1 MGYASSMY
9 HLDLEIP
16 ALPKA
21 LNRALR
27 SHYHQL
33 NKEKR
38 SWHEIMIA
46 SVGWKRPTSPLT
58 KAKLTIVRHYYRT
71 LDYDGLVGS
80 MKPVVDGLIHAG
92 VISDDSWGVLGQWD
106 VSQEFRP
113 KKLGP
118 LLEIKIR
125 ELIP

>member
-27 SHYHQL
+27 THYHQL

-46 SVGWKRPTSPLT
+46 SVGWRRPTSPLT
-58 KAKLTIVRHYYRT
+58 KQ
-71 LDYDGLVGS
+71 S
-80 MKPVVDGLIHAG
+80 
-92 VISDDSWGVLGQWD
+92 
-106 VSQEFRP
+106 
-113 KKLGP
+113 
-118 LLEIKIR
+118 
-125 ELIP
+125 

>member
-1 MGYASSMY
+1 MTRSKSWEVVKLISFGFNSHFAYLKIWTFQLRLFRYGEYASSMY

-27 SHYHQL
+27 THYHQL

-46 SVGWKRPTSPLT
+46 LGWLEKAYLSP
-58 KAKLTIVRHYYRT
+58 H
-71 LDYDGLVGS
+71 
-80 MKPVVDGLIHAG
+80 
-92 VISDDSWGVLGQWD
+92 
-106 VSQEFRP
+106 
-113 KKLGP
+113 
-118 LLEIKIR
+118 
-125 ELIP
+125 

>member
-1 MGYASSMY
+1 
-9 HLDLEIP
+9 L
-16 ALPKA
+16 
-21 LNRALR
+21 
-27 SHYHQL
+27 
-33 NKEKR
+33 
-38 SWHEIMIA
+38 
-46 SVGWKRPTSPLT
+46 VGEAPTSPLT

-106 VSQEFRP
+106 VSQKFRP

-118 LLEIKIR
+118 LLEINIR